1 MNAKNTRNWRGKS
14 LRNKKMAEI
23 VDVLKEINLTLSVI
37 MIVLILML
45 VFKKMG

>member
-1 MNAKNTRNWRGKS
+1 
-14 LRNKKMAEI
+14 MAEI
-23 VDVLKEINLTLSVI
+23 VTVLNKINDTLSVI

>member
-1 MNAKNTRNWRGKS
+1 MNAKNTRKWCGKS

-23 VDVLKEINLTLSVI
+23 VDVLKGINSTLSVI
-37 MIVLILML
+37 MIVLILMF